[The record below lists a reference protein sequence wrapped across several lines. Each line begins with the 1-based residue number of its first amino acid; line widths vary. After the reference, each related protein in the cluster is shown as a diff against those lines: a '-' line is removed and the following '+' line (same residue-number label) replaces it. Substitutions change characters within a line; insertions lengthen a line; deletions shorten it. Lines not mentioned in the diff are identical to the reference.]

1 MKKVA
6 FMFVAIAA
14 MSFAS
19 CGNKTATGE
28 AVDSVIEDVDS
39 LVEEVVDSTLEV
51 VDSATAEVVEAAEEV
66 VAE

>member
-19 CGNKTATGE
+19 CGNKTATAE
-28 AVDSVIEDVDS
+28 AIDSLEAEVDSFV
-39 LVEEVVDSTLEV
+39 EVVDSTLEV
-51 VDSATAEVVEAAEEV
+51 VDS
-66 VAE
+66 VAVTDSI